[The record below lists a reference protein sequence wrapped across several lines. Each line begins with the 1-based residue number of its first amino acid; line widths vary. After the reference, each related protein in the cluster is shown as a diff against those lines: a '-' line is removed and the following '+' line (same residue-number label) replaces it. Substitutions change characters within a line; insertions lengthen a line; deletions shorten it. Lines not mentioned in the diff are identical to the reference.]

1 MTAEAF
7 EDAQDAVAAGKPPS
21 TAKPLDGLDAKSSP
35 EAMQK
40 LWGGMEAAE
49 SGYEAALLARLAA
62 LEKEAREK
70 ETDDMLLPLIDA
82 AKDMIGWTNGKT
94 KEMNEVRTSRY
105 PPLTPTTLAPP
116 HQQPPPA

>member
-1 MTAEAF
+1 M
-7 EDAQDAVAAGKPPS
+7 AAGKPPS
-21 TAKPLDGLDAKSSP
+21 TANPLDGLDAKSSS

-105 PPLTPTTLAPP
+105 PPPTPTTRLVCPLWCVM
-116 HQQPPPA
+116 

>member
-1 MTAEAF
+1 M
-7 EDAQDAVAAGKPPS
+7 VAAGKPPS
-21 TAKPLDGLDAKSSP
+21 TANLLDGLNAMSSS
-35 EAMQK
+35 EAMQE
-40 LWGGMEAAE
+40 LWDGMEVAE

-94 KEMNEVRTSRY
+94 KEMNEVRTRRY